1 MGPPSDAKGS
11 GGSGSSKA
19 SGGGADYQHWI
30 PGSVGFYVFVSS
42 LFLGVGVCAPAG
54 GWPAVVAHTPLCP
67 LPFNPLTCHTS
78 GGKGSGAPP
87 TMIDED
93 GALLL
98 KGEQP
103 EQPQQKHGG
112 FPSPE
117 QPQVRRWVGTGSSMY
132 ACAVLGLLTCV
143 YRHHIWV

>member
-19 SGGGADYQHWI
+19 SAGGADYQHWI
-30 PGSVGFYVFVSS
+30 PGFVCGLVCVCVYVLSAV
-42 LFLGVGVCAPAG
+42 FLAYACPFSTYTTR
-54 GWPAVVAHTPLCP
+54 AH
-67 LPFNPLTCHTS
+67 S
-78 GGKGSGAPP
+78 GGKSGSGGAPP
-87 TMIDED
+87 KLIDED
-93 GALLL
+93 DALLL

-117 QPQVRRWVGTGSSMY
+117 QPQVGGF
-132 ACAVLGLLTCV
+132 
-143 YRHHIWV
+143 